1 MRRHPV
7 HALVFMLFAAAC
19 AVRPA
24 GDGEATGELDLG
36 SPSGRVTLSGW
47 EASPEEGRAL
57 LAALDGFAQ
66 EFPEVEA
73 RWQPVSGDYPAAMTA
88 DFTARRPP
96 TVFYVDS
103 SVAPEWIDQGVLEPL
118 DPYIEASGFEID
130 PFFDAYLDAFRGPDG
145 KIYGLP
151 KDGNTLAM
159 AYNADM
165 LERAGVEPPTTWDEL
180 VAAAEELDRG
190 GITPLCLSHE
200 LARVLAFI
208 YQNGGALLTEDNSAS
223 AIGSPESRAAIE
235 WYLDLYARGLGAR
248 PADLGADWCG
258 TALGQEKVAIAF
270 EGGWLDPFMQQ
281 QYPGVSYAWAEMPAG
296 TERATLAF
304 TVSYSMGVHSENKE
318 AGWALLSYLTGPQGM
333 ERWTSGGIAL
343 PSRADVAVPE
353 GKDVFVRGAEYA
365 RPWSFVP
372 GFSQIQDAF
381 NNAMTASIEAGATSA
396 DDIVSATEQ
405 AIEKVLR

>member
-7 HALVFMLFAAAC
+7 HVVALALLAAAC

-24 GDGEATGELDLG
+24 GDAGGAGELDL
-36 SPSGRVTLSGW
+36 SSASGRVTLSGW
-47 EASPEEGRAL
+47 EASPEEGKAL
-57 LAALDGFAQ
+57 DAALDGFAE
-66 EFPEVEA
+66 EFPEIEA

-118 DPYIEASGFEID
+118 DPYIEASGFDTD

-159 AYNADM
+159 AYNTDM
-165 LERAGVEPPTTWDEL
+165 LERAGVEPPATWDEL
-180 VAAAEELDRG
+180 VAAAEELERAG
-190 GITPLCLSHE
+190 VTPLCLSHE

-208 YQNGGALLTEDNSAS
+208 YQNGGGLLTGDNSAP
-223 AIGSPESRAAIE
+223 AIATPESRAAIE
-235 WYLDLYARGLGAR
+235 WYLGLYARALGAR

-281 QYPGVSYAWAEMPAG
+281 QYPDVSYAWAEMPAG
-296 TERATLAF
+296 AEQATLAF
-304 TVSYSMGVHSENKE
+304 TVSYSMGVHSDNKE
-318 AGWALLSYLTGPQGM
+318 AGWALLSYLTGPEGM
-333 ERWTSGGIAL
+333 ELWTAGGIAL
-343 PSRADVAVPE
+343 PSREDVPVPE
-353 GKDVFVRGAEYA
+353 GKEVFVAGAAYA

-381 NNAMTASIEAGATSA
+381 NNAMTAAIESGATSA
-396 DDIVSATEQ
+396 DDVVSATEQ
-405 AIEKVLR
+405 AIEQVLR